1 MERNAAV
8 VCVTINELCAKMFPS
23 PQLTFLLFDY
33 LLKNWQIP
41 ASFSFIFVLFLLQFK

>member
-33 LLKNWQIP
+33 LLKKLANP
-41 ASFSFIFVLFLLQFK
+41 GLF